1 MAEDKPKK
9 KQSFDYKLLSHADK
23 LQMVLEQLLG
33 LEETFF
39 LHNINMLD
47 KDHSEYNAWLAT
59 RKEIEAE
66 IMRMRTIFEKL
77 GGNWE
82 LIQNEQE
89 VDEYG
94 EPV

>member
-1 MAEDKPKK
+1 
-9 KQSFDYKLLSHADK
+9 
-23 LQMVLEQLLG
+23 
-33 LEETFF
+33 
-39 LHNINMLD
+39 
-47 KDHSEYNAWLAT
+47 
-59 RKEIEAE
+59 
-66 IMRMRTIFEKL
+66 MRMRTIFEKL